1 MKRFLLTT
9 LCSLLS
15 LWLAAAPIGG
25 WNLYMSYRNC
35 TDNIP
40 VGDKVYALYSGNL
53 LIYDSSTT
61 EVRTFDKLDGLHST
75 YIKYMGYSATQNALV
90 LLFKDNNIDIVFL
103 DNMEVCNLPNVKD
116 EGGQDIS
123 TKFLTVSGD
132 RAVIGTST
140 GIMIIDVPS
149 VAVNAT
155 VNFGEAPRTA
165 ACTDS
170 RLYVGLQ
177 NELRSIGITQNV
189 ADVQLWTVEKRL
201 AAVFLQPFAG
211 GLYFMARAV
220 SGSEDKAGLWYFSPD
235 DAAGNHTAT
244 FITTNG
250 YEFCTA
256 NSRIALMRGGTT
268 VHRAEA
274 SDPTKISNDHPTEVR
289 LTCSKINEQGNL

>member
-90 LLFKDNNIDIVFL
+90 LLFSDNNIDILFL
-103 DNMEVCNLPNVKD
+103 DNMEVSNLPNIKD

-123 TKFLTVSGD
+123 TRFLTVNGD
-132 RAVIGTST
+132 HAVIGTSD
-140 GIMIIDVPS
+140 GIMLLNVPNS
-149 VAVNAT
+149 VVIST

-170 RLYVGLQ
+170 RIYVGLQ
-177 NELRSIGITQNV
+177 NELRSISITQNL
-189 ADVQLWTVEKRL
+189 ADKSLWQVEKQL
-201 AAVFLQPFAG
+201 TSVFLQPFAG
-211 GLYFMARAV
+211 GLYFMSRAV
-220 SGSEDKAGLWYFSPD
+220 AGSEDKAGLWFFSPD
-235 DAAGNHTAT
+235 DASGNHTPT
-244 FITTNG
+244 FISTNS
-250 YEFCTA
+250 YE
-256 NSRIALMRGGTT
+256 
-268 VHRAEA
+268 
-274 SDPTKISNDHPTEVR
+274 
-289 LTCSKINEQGNL
+289 